1 MSTNSREWDA
11 DSYHR
16 LSNPQFAWGMK
27 VLERLAL
34 REDEHVLDAG
44 CGSCRLTAKLWDRL
58 PRGRVVGVDLSLN
71 MLCQAASHTAGRV
84 HLVQADLQ
92 HLPFCAVFDGVFSTA
107 AFHWVPDHAQL
118 FRSLFGVLKPG
129 GWLEAQC
136 GGGPN
141 LAVIHQRAQTI
152 IDCPEY
158 REFFAGWR
166 RTTHYETPET
176 FEDNMRRAGFSRI
189 KIWLEP
195 APARLADAEEFKQY
209 LATVTLR
216 EHTDRI
222 TDPVLQQ
229 RFLDQLAIKASQDDP
244 PFVMDYW
251 RLNMSARKA
260 NHGRH

>member
-1 MSTNSREWDA
+1 MRVLD
-11 DSYHR
+11 R
-16 LSNPQFAWGMK
+16 LQ
-27 VLERLAL
+27 L
-34 REDEHVLDAG
+34 RGDEHVLDAG
-44 CGSCRLTAKLWDRL
+44 CGSCRLTAELRKRL
-58 PRGRVVGVDLSLN
+58 PHGEVVGVDLSLN
-71 MLCQAASHTAGRV
+71 MLCQAVAHTNGGVR
-84 HLVQADLQ
+84 LVQADLQ
-92 HLPFCAVFDGVFSTA
+92 FLPFRAVFDGIFSTA
-107 AFHWVPDHAQL
+107 AFHWVPDHTQL
-118 FRSLFGVLKPG
+118 FPSLFAVLKPG

-176 FEDNMRRAGFSRI
+176 FEANMRRAGFSDIRVWI
-189 KIWLEP
+189 EP

-222 TDPVLQQ
+222 SDPILRQ
-229 RFLDQLAIKASQDDP
+229 RFLDQLALKAAQDDP

-251 RLNMSARKA
+251 RLNMSARKP
-260 NHGRH
+260 

>member
-1 MSTNSREWDA
+1 MSQTSREWDA
-11 DSYHR
+11 NSYHR
-16 LSNPQFAWGMK
+16 LSNPQFSWGVK
-27 VLERLAL
+27 VLDRLRL
-34 REDEHVLDAG
+34 GGDEHVLDAG
-44 CGSCRLTAKLWDRL
+44 CGSCRLTAELRSRL
-58 PRGRVVGVDLSLN
+58 PRGGVVGVDLSLN
-71 MLCQAASHTAGRV
+71 MLRQAVAHTNGRV
-84 HLVQADLQ
+84 RLVQADLQ
-92 HLPFCAVFDGVFSTA
+92 HLPFRAVFDGIFSTA

-118 FRSLFGVLKPG
+118 FQSLFAVLNPG

-141 LAVIHQRAQTI
+141 QAVIHERAQTI

-158 REFFAGWR
+158 REFFTGWR

-176 FEDNMRRAGFSRI
+176 FEGNMRRAGFTNIR
-189 KIWLEP
+189 IWLEP

-222 TDPVLQQ
+222 TDLVLRQ
-229 RFLDQLAIKASQDDP
+229 RFLDQLALKAAQDEP

-251 RLNMSARKA
+251 RLNMSATKSR
-260 NHGRH
+260 